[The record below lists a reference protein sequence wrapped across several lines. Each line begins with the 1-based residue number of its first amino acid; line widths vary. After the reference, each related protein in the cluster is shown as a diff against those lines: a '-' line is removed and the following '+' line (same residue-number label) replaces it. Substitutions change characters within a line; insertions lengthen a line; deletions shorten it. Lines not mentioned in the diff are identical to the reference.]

1 MRSAPL
7 RAIASGRSKGLFVAA
22 ACLLTC
28 ASWLALAAQASPPAQ
43 TAPQPPTGERRPSDV
58 VVTGARS
65 DVIASTDRTSFSVA
79 NDLQVQNGTLA
90 DALRAVPGVE
100 VDLEG
105 RVSLR
110 GDPGVTILIDGRPS
124 ALLRGDS
131 RGDALSS
138 MPAGQ
143 IDRVEVITNPSAAM
157 SPEGSGGV
165 INLVTKRVRPDAR
178 FATVRANIGD
188 RGRGALSVNGAH
200 SGGKLTLTGDVAV
213 RRFTGEQ
220 EAELDRVRFNPATG
234 AAITTRQESE
244 LDAKMAMGT
253 ARIGAE
259 YALSPK
265 SRLTGDLTYRV
276 GRQEIDRFDKSVSD
290 VPGGT
295 FDRTAEM
302 NMKLRSLGGRAGWRQ
317 TLPGRGHELS
327 VDLDVETLR
336 QRRRIDGVTDFAA
349 APASVERISNA
360 IDRTEVDAKADYKR
374 PVGTDGSLNL
384 GYQATVLDAE
394 FDFRGVRGASLDG
407 LAPVPSLTNLFDF
420 GQAVHALY
428 GTYQFD
434 SGKFEAQIGLRA
446 EQVELDID
454 QRTDGI
460 SIDRGYFRL
469 YPTGHLGY
477 ALSAAEQLRASYSRR
492 IQRPSAQDLNPY
504 TIYLDP
510 LNLRRGNPFLRPEV
524 TDSIEASWQRRKG
537 PAFYSVTGFYR
548 TARGGV
554 TDVVEDLGNN
564 VFLNTR
570 ANLATAKRAGV
581 ELVANG
587 RLSKK
592 LTFNASGTLL
602 WNEIDPRQAGVAA
615 KRSGT
620 TGTARA
626 SFTWQPTAT
635 DFFQLNGNYSGRQ
648 LIAQG
653 YREPGGVLNLGYRR
667 KFDDRFSLTVTGQ
680 NVLDTARQVTVI
692 DTPLLRDR
700 IEQTGMGPIVMLGL
714 TINLGSQTG
723 RRRPEPAFDFDQ
735 GAGPAGG

>member
-1 MRSAPL
+1 MA
-7 RAIASGRSKGLFVAA
+7 ATCLFA
-22 ACLLTC
+22 C
-28 ASWLALAAQASPPAQ
+28 ASWLVLAAQTPS
-43 TAPQPPTGERRPSDV
+43 APQAPPQAPAPGAKDV

-165 INLVTKRVRPDAR
+165 INLVTKRVRPDTR

-188 RGRGALSVNGAH
+188 RGRGALSVNGAR
-200 SGGKLTLTGDVAV
+200 SAGKLTLTGEAAV

-220 EAELDRVRFNPATG
+220 EAELDRVRFDPVTG
-234 AAITTRQESE
+234 AAITTRQVSE
-244 LDAKMAMGT
+244 LEAKMAMGT

-259 YALSPK
+259 YAISPK
-265 SRLTGDLTYRV
+265 SRVTADLNYRT
-276 GRQEIDRFDKSVSD
+276 GRQEIDRLDQSVSD
-290 VPGGT
+290 VPAGT
-295 FDRTAEM
+295 FDRAADM
-302 NMKLRSLGGRAGWRQ
+302 NMRLRSLGGRAGWRQ
-317 TLPGRGHELS
+317 TLPGRGHELT
-327 VDLDVETLR
+327 VDLDVENLR
-336 QRRRIDGVTDFAA
+336 QRRVIDGVTDFAA
-349 APASVERISNA
+349 APASVERISNM
-360 IDRTEVDAKADYKR
+360 IDRTEVDTKADYKR
-374 PVGTDGSLNL
+374 PIGKDGSLNL
-384 GYQATVLDAE
+384 GYQATFLDAE
-394 FDFRGVRGASLDG
+394 FDFRGIRGASLAA
-407 LAPVPSLTNLFDF
+407 LAPVPSLTNLFGF
-420 GQAVHALY
+420 GQAVHAWY

-434 SGKFEAQIGLRA
+434 TGKFEAQIGLRA

-460 SIDRGYFRL
+460 SIDRDYFRL
-469 YPTGHLGY
+469 YPTAHLGFE
-477 ALSAAEQLRASYSRR
+477 LSAAEQLRASYSRR

-510 LNLRRGNPFLRPEV
+510 LNLRRGNPFLDPEV
-524 TDSIEASWQRRKG
+524 TDSFEASWQRRKG

-554 TDVVEDLGNN
+554 TDVVQDLGNN

-602 WNEIDPRQAGVAA
+602 WNEIDPRQSGVAA

-626 SFTWQPTAT
+626 SFTWQPTAK

-653 YREPGGVLNLGYRR
+653 YREPGGILNLGYRR
-667 KFDDRFSLTVTGQ
+667 KFDDRYSLTVTAQ
-680 NVLDTARQVTVI
+680 NVLDSARQVTVI

-700 IEQTGMGPIVMLGL
+700 IEQSGMGPIVMLGL

-735 GAGPAGG
+735 GAGPSGG

>member
-1 MRSAPL
+1 MA
-7 RAIASGRSKGLFVAA
+7 ATCLFA
-22 ACLLTC
+22 C
-28 ASWLALAAQASPPAQ
+28 ASWLVLAAQTSS
-43 TAPQPPTGERRPSDV
+43 APQAPPQAPAPGAKDV

-165 INLVTKRVRPDAR
+165 INLVTKRVRPDTR

-188 RGRGALSVNGAH
+188 RGRGALSVNGAR
-200 SGGKLTLTGDVAV
+200 SAGKLTLTGEAAV

-220 EAELDRVRFNPATG
+220 EAELDRVRFDPVTG
-234 AAITTRQESE
+234 AAITTRQVSE
-244 LDAKMAMGT
+244 LEAKMAMGT

-259 YALSPK
+259 YAISPK
-265 SRLTGDLTYRV
+265 SRVTADLNYRT
-276 GRQEIDRFDKSVSD
+276 GRQEIDRLDQSVSD
-290 VPGGT
+290 VPAGT
-295 FDRTAEM
+295 FDRAADM
-302 NMKLRSLGGRAGWRQ
+302 NMRLRSLGGRAGWRQ
-317 TLPGRGHELS
+317 TLPGRGHELT
-327 VDLDVETLR
+327 VDLDVENLR
-336 QRRRIDGVTDFAA
+336 QRRVMDGVTDFAA
-349 APASVERISNA
+349 APASVERISNM
-360 IDRTEVDAKADYKR
+360 IDRTEVDTKADYKR
-374 PVGTDGSLNL
+374 PIGKDGSLNL
-384 GYQATVLDAE
+384 GYQATFLDAE
-394 FDFRGVRGASLDG
+394 FDFRGIRGASLAA
-407 LAPVPSLTNLFDF
+407 LAPVPSLTNLFGF
-420 GQAVHALY
+420 GQAVHAWY

-434 SGKFEAQIGLRA
+434 TGKFEAQIGLRA

-460 SIDRGYFRL
+460 SIDRDYFRL
-469 YPTGHLGY
+469 YPTAHLGFE
-477 ALSAAEQLRASYSRR
+477 LSAAEQLRASYSRR

-504 TIYLDP
+504 AIYLDP
-510 LNLRRGNPFLRPEV
+510 LNLRRGNPFLDPEV
-524 TDSIEASWQRRKG
+524 TDSFEASWQRRKG

-554 TDVVEDLGNN
+554 TDVVQDLGNN

-602 WNEIDPRQAGVAA
+602 WNEIDPRQSGVAA

-626 SFTWQPTAT
+626 SFTWQPTAK

-653 YREPGGVLNLGYRR
+653 YREPGGILNLGYRR
-667 KFDDRFSLTVTGQ
+667 KFDDRYSLTVTAQ
-680 NVLDTARQVTVI
+680 NVLDSARQVTVI

-700 IEQTGMGPIVMLGL
+700 IEQSGMGPVVMLGL

-735 GAGPAGG
+735 GAGPSGG

>member
-1 MRSAPL
+1 MA
-7 RAIASGRSKGLFVAA
+7 V
-22 ACLLTC
+22 ACLLTG
-28 ASWLALAAQASPPAQ
+28 ASWLALAAQASPPAAQ
-43 TAPQPPTGERRPSDV
+43 TPPAAPAGERRPDARGAGDV

-65 DVIASTDRTSFSVA
+65 EVIASTDRTSFSVA

-220 EAELDRVRFNPATG
+220 EAELDRVRFNPVTG

-244 LDAKMAMGT
+244 LEAKMAMGT

-276 GRQEIDRFDKSVSD
+276 GRQEIDRFDASVSD
-290 VPGGT
+290 VPGGN
-295 FDRTAEM
+295 FDRTAKM

-317 TLPGRGHELS
+317 TLPGRGHELT
-327 VDLDVETLR
+327 VDLDVENLS
-336 QRRRIDGVTDFAA
+336 QRRIIDGVTDFAA
-349 APASVERISNA
+349 APASVERISNM

-384 GYQATVLDAE
+384 GYQATFLDAE
-394 FDFRGVRGASLDG
+394 FDFRGVRGATLIA
-407 LAPVPSLTNLFDF
+407 LAPVPSLTNLFGF
-420 GQAVHALY
+420 GQAVHAWY
-428 GTYQFD
+428 GTYQLD
-434 SGKFEAQIGLRA
+434 TGKFEAQIGLRA

-460 SIDRGYFRL
+460 SIDRDYFRL
-469 YPTGHLGY
+469 YPTGHVGY
-477 ALSAAEQLRASYSRR
+477 ELSAAEQLRASYSRR

-524 TDSIEASWQRRKG
+524 TDSFEASWQRRKG
-537 PAFYSVTGFYR
+537 PAFTSVTGFYR

-554 TDVVEDLGNN
+554 TDVVQDLGNN

-587 RLSKK
+587 RLSKT

-615 KRSGT
+615 KRSIT

-626 SFTWQPTAT
+626 SFTWQPTAK

-653 YREPGGVLNLGYRR
+653 YREPGGILNLGYRR
-667 KFDDRFSLTVTGQ
+667 KFDDRYSLTVTAQ
-680 NVLDTARQVTVI
+680 NVLDSARQVTVI

-700 IEQTGMGPIVMLGL
+700 IEQSGIGPIVTLGL
-714 TINLGSQTG
+714 TINVGSQTG

>member
-1 MRSAPL
+1 M
-7 RAIASGRSKGLFVAA
+7 IAT
-22 ACLLTC
+22 CLLAC
-28 ASWLALAAQASPPAQ
+28 VSGLGLAAQAS
-43 TAPQPPTGERRPSDV
+43 APQTTGTPATPASGERGPGGHGPRDV

-65 DVIASTDRTSFSVA
+65 DVVAATDRTSFSVA

-165 INLVTKRVRPDAR
+165 INLVSKRVRPDAR
-178 FATVRANIGD
+178 FATVRASIGD
-188 RGRGALSVNGAH
+188 RGRGALSFNGAH
-200 SGGKLTLTGDVAV
+200 SGGKLTLTGDLAV

-220 EAELDRVRFNPATG
+220 EAELDRMRFVPATG
-234 AAITTRQESE
+234 GSITTRQRSD
-244 LDAKMAMGT
+244 LQAKMAMGS

-259 YALSPK
+259 YAISPK
-265 SRLTGDLTYRV
+265 SRLSGDLTYRT
-276 GRQEIDRFDKSVSD
+276 GRQEIDRTDASVSD
-290 VPGGT
+290 LPAGN
-295 FDRTAEM
+295 FDRVADM
-302 NMKLRSLGGRAGWRQ
+302 NMKLRSLDGHAGWRL
-317 TLPGRGHELS
+317 TLPGRGHELT
-327 VDLDVETLR
+327 VDLEVEQVR
-336 QRRRIDGVTDFAA
+336 QRRVIDGVTDFAA
-349 APASVERISNA
+349 APASVERIRNLV
-360 IDRTEVDAKADYKR
+360 DRTEVDTKADYKR
-374 PVGTDGSLNL
+374 PIGKDGTLNL
-384 GYQATVLDAE
+384 GYQGNFTDAE
-394 FDFRGVRGASLDG
+394 FDFYGIRGASLDV
-407 LAPVPSLTNLFDF
+407 LAPVPSLTNLFAF
-420 GQAVHALY
+420 GQAVHAWY
-428 GTYQFD
+428 GTYQLD
-434 SGKFEAQIGLRA
+434 AGKFEAQIGLRA

-460 SIDRGYFRL
+460 SIDRDYFRI
-469 YPTGHLGY
+469 YPTGHLGLE
-477 ALSAAEQLRASYSRR
+477 LSAAEQLRASYSRR

-524 TDSIEASWQRRKG
+524 TDSFEAAWQRRKG
-537 PAFYSVTGFYR
+537 ADFYSVTGFYR

-554 TDVVEDLGNN
+554 TDVVQDLGNN

-570 ANLATAKRAGV
+570 ANLATARRVGV

-587 RLSKK
+587 RLTKR
-592 LTFNASGTLL
+592 LTYNASGSLL
-602 WNEIDPRQAGVAA
+602 WNEIDPRRAGVGA

-626 SFTWQPTAT
+626 SFTWQPTAK
-635 DFFQLNGNYSGRQ
+635 DFFQLSGNYSGRQ

-653 YREPGGVLNLGYRR
+653 YREPGGILNLGYRR
-667 KFDDRFSLTVTGQ
+667 KVDERFSLTVTGQ
-680 NVLDTARQVTVI
+680 NVLDTARQLTVI

-700 IEQTGMGPIVMLGL
+700 IRQSGLGPIVMLGL
-714 TINLGSQTG
+714 TLNLGGQTG

-735 GAGPAGG
+735 GAGPTGG